1 MGSFG
6 GAKIDLQNFEQT
18 VNLAQEKAFL
28 EQQKAKEAVL
38 VQTLSDYRNSL
49 DIDRV
54 KSLEQSLLD
63 YRDNLNNS
71 VFPDGEYYVTS
82 DFNSQLVRFQGDA
95 RPMEGIIMPTPVVRN
110 FKKGELVNVVTFVK
124 DMAMTK
130 VKVIQTDTGNFY
142 ADQNNLSKTKPAEP
156 VITESKEETKRRNG
170 DNTKIMIAVAFIL
183 GYLLS
188 KK

>member
-6 GAKIDLQNFEQT
+6 GVNVNAENLIQT
-18 VNLAQEKAFL
+18 VNLAQEKALL
-28 EQQKAKEAVL
+28 EQNRVD
-38 VQTLSDYRNSL
+38 TLAQSLTDYRVGLLNST
-49 DIDRV
+49 
-54 KSLEQSLLD
+54 
-63 YRDNLNNS
+63 
-71 VFPDGEYYVTS
+71 FPDGEYYVTS
-82 DFNSQLVRFQGDA
+82 DFNSELVRFQGDA
-95 RPMEGIIMPTPVVRN
+95 YNPNKPFTGLPPVVKQ
-110 FKKGELVNVVTFVK
+110 FKKGELVKVGTFIK

-130 VKVIQTDTGNFY
+130 VKVIETDSGNFY

-156 VITESKEETKRRNG
+156 ILTESKEETKRRNG